1 MKTSKIFIR
10 NLFGITERT
19 LDGKSIEITGPK
31 GAGKTSIIDA
41 IRYALTNN
49 SNRDYIVKNGEN
61 EGEILIETD
70 TGLSINRKK
79 RNSQSDYKSIKENG
93 KDVPKPESFLQEIF
107 TPLSLNPVEFTM
119 MSRQEQ
125 NRIILDL
132 IDFKWDLNWIKE
144 KFGEIPQGVNY
155 DQNILKVLADIQSDN
170 GVYFQTRQ
178 DLNRDARNKQAF
190 IYDIAKDIPEG
201 YDFKK
206 WNEYPLG
213 EKYRELEKIKDDNN
227 KIQRAKLFKDSYDNK
242 LRGLQAERDMAI
254 AAAEKKVQT
263 EKEDSLAAI
272 ERKKAETIAAQDK
285 IGGLAGVLEGKIN
298 LAQSEYE
305 RKLREIQAERDSA
318 IRIAEKEVQGEKES
332 LLSMIE
338 KIKAEIV
345 AEQDK
350 VKGFA
355 GILEDKTKLAV
366 SEYETKKA
374 KLDADVGVADEY
386 ANKEIKDIS
395 DLNAEITTAEAMKKH
410 LNEYKRMVD
419 MQSELEDL
427 KKKSEA
433 LTAKIE
439 LARELPGEILK
450 VATIPVEGL
459 TVKDGIPLINDLPV
473 SNLSDGEK
481 LDLCVDITI
490 SKPSRWSIILLDG
503 TEKLDEKSRLRLYQK
518 CKEKGLQ
525 FIATRTTND
534 NELEITQL

>member
-1 MKTSKIFIR
+1 MKTSKIIIK
-10 NLFGITERT
+10 NLFGIRELT
-19 LDGKSIEITGPK
+19 LDGKSIELTGVK
-31 GAGKTSIIDA
+31 GVGKSSVIDA

-49 SNRDYIVKNGEN
+49 SERDYIIKNGEN

-79 RNSQSDYKSIKENG
+79 RASQADYKSIKENG

-107 TPLSLNPVEFTM
+107 TPLSLNPVEFTQ

-144 KFGEIPQGVNY
+144 KFGEIPSGVNY

-170 GVYFQTRQ
+170 GQYFMTRQ

-206 WNEYPLG
+206 WDSYPLG

-227 KIQRAKLFKDSYDNK
+227 KIQRAKLFKDNYDNK
-242 LRGLQAERDMAI
+242 LRGLQADRDIAI
-254 AAAEKKVQT
+254 GAEEKKVQT
-263 EKEDSLAAI
+263 EKEDSLSAI
-272 ERKKAETIAAQDK
+272 ERKKAESMSAQDK
-285 IGGLAGVLEGKIN
+285 IKGLANTLTDKIN
-298 LAQSEYE
+298 LANSEYE
-305 RKLREIQAERDSA
+305 RKLLDLQAERDTA
-318 IRIAEKEVQGEKES
+318 IRIAEKEVQVEKES
-332 LLSMIE
+332 LSSLIE
-338 KIKAEIV
+338 KIKAEII
-345 AEQDK
+345 AEQNK

-355 GILEDKTKLAV
+355 SVLEDKTKLAI
-366 SEYETKKA
+366 SEYETKLA
-374 KLDADVGVADEY
+374 KLNADIGTADEY
-386 ANKEIKDIS
+386 ANREIKDVS
-395 DLNAEITTAEAMKKH
+395 ELNTEITTAEDMKKH

-419 MQSELEDL
+419 MQGELEKL
-427 KKKSEA
+427 KADSEA

-459 TVKDGIPLINDLPV
+459 TVKDGIPLINNLPV

-503 TEKLDEKSRLRLYQK
+503 TEKLDETSRARLYKK
-518 CKEKGLQ
+518 CKDKGLQ
-525 FIATRTTND
+525 FIASRTNES
-534 NELEITQL
+534 NELTITQL